1 MSLPSIVSTP
11 TGSVFSSGSRAAS
24 RTQSVTTDQRFL
36 EVPTPE
42 GGSRR
47 SSVSVGSSVSSSGT
61 ATPERAAE
69 AGGLAWLLAYG
80 LDSASLARLGE
91 PVVLVDGREVAGD
104 PQVCLAWREAQRVF
118 RVSGGDG
125 VGFFSVGV

>member
-24 RTQSVTTDQRFL
+24 RTYSVTTEQRFL

-42 GGSRR
+42 SSSRR
-47 SSVSVGSSVSSSGT
+47 SSVSVGSSVSSSAT
-61 ATPERAAE
+61 ATSQRGVE

-80 LDSASLARLGE
+80 LDSASLAGLGE

-104 PQVCLAWREAQRVF
+104 PVVCLAWREAQRFF
-118 RVSGGDG
+118 RVCGGDG
-125 VGFFSVGV
+125 V